1 MLNRGK
7 LMHRIKDNHIEISD
21 KETVQKLRS
30 MGGGFEN
37 EGKIEISFLE
47 AAYFAQNKIIEN
59 LNESEL
65 IALAG
70 KTDAKAELKFQVLRT
85 LRNRGYAIRP
95 SIENNNYMRLHRK
108 GIRPGEDKT
117 SSIVKVFE
125 KSEKFD
131 LKSIK
136 EDLAFSSQV
145 RKELV
150 YAVVDEKDGD
160 IEFIKISKTEFD

>member
-1 MLNRGK
+1 
-7 LMHRIKDNHIEISD
+7 MHKIKENHIEIID
-21 KETVQKLRS
+21 KETIQKLRS
-30 MGGGFEN
+30 MGGGFEID
-37 EGKIEISFLE
+37 GKIEISFLE
-47 AAYFAQNKIIEN
+47 AAYFAENKIIES

-70 KTDAKAELKFQVLRT
+70 KNDAKAEIRFQVLRT

-117 SSIVKVFE
+117 SSIVKVFGKE
-125 KSEKFD
+125 EKFD
-131 LKSIK
+131 LKSIN

-150 YAVVDEKDGD
+150 YAIVDEKNGEV
-160 IEFIKISKTEFD
+160 EFIKISKTEFD